1 MSVIECS
8 WQIPYSISG
17 KKIELLS
24 TQSLL
29 RIWTY
34 WVLNDSI
41 EKMQLLSTQFQLRIW
56 TYWVLN
62 LEYSISTTF
71 LGAIEYS
78 INPILSE
85 HYALLFFPVFITNRR
100 PNPDPFFSLI
110 FAECSLFICL
120 TVFLS
125 LTKFYFL
132 RTASM
137 QILLQDLLASVY
149 SKSKIS

>member
-17 KKIELLS
+17 IKIELLS

-62 LEYSISTTF
+62 IEYSISTTF

-85 HYALLFFPVFITNRR
+85 HYHMKGDPNLKQKETFRR
-100 PNPDPFFSLI
+100 PIIAQKETF
-110 FAECSLFICL
+110 
-120 TVFLS
+120 
-125 LTKFYFL
+125 
-132 RTASM
+132 
-137 QILLQDLLASVY
+137 
-149 SKSKIS
+149 

>member
-1 MSVIECS
+1 MFTQYGVYWVLNRPQKSGWNWVLKIEYSISPNSELKLSAQFVHFLIECS
-8 WQIPYSISG
+8 WQIPYSIRG
-17 KKIELLS
+17 IKIELLS

-71 LGAIEYS
+71 LWAIEYS

-85 HYALLFFPVFITNRR
+85 HYALYNQAL
-100 PNPDPFFSLI
+100 
-110 FAECSLFICL
+110 
-120 TVFLS
+120 
-125 LTKFYFL
+125 K
-132 RTASM
+132 
-137 QILLQDLLASVY
+137 Y
-149 SKSKIS
+149 SFK

>member
-17 KKIELLS
+17 IKIELLS

-62 LEYSISTTF
+62 IEYSISTTF

-85 HYALLFFPVFITNRR
+85 HYHNDMEKFNTDPSGSLLGHHWWLWALLTPKALWGPTSDSNGIPKV
-100 PNPDPFFSLI
+100 
-110 FAECSLFICL
+110 
-120 TVFLS
+120 
-125 LTKFYFL
+125 
-132 RTASM
+132 
-137 QILLQDLLASVY
+137 LL
-149 SKSKIS
+149 

>member
-17 KKIELLS
+17 IKIELLS

-78 INPILSE
+78 ITPILSE
-85 HYALLFFPVFITNRR
+85 HYH
-100 PNPDPFFSLI
+100 
-110 FAECSLFICL
+110 
-120 TVFLS
+120 
-125 LTKFYFL
+125 
-132 RTASM
+132 M
-137 QILLQDLLASVY
+137 DLLIIFQRIPEKELNTHGLIDPLNLCQPKFCHCWWC
-149 SKSKIS
+149 KSK

>member
-71 LGAIEYS
+71 LWAIEYS
-78 INPILSE
+78 ITPILSE
-85 HYALLFFPVFITNRR
+85 HYHMTSRAVLLPHLCNH
-100 PNPDPFFSLI
+100 
-110 FAECSLFICL
+110 AEYDE
-120 TVFLS
+120 
-125 LTKFYFL
+125 KFYLWFHQNNKYNYNAFHL
-132 RTASM
+132 CK
-137 QILLQDLLASVY
+137 QVL
-149 SKSKIS
+149 